1 VQVWVVKYVLHGDK
15 SYCDKSYCDKSYCH
29 YGDKSYCH
37 YGDKSLQP
45 LLFELVITWVKKKI
59 LNLDSHHV

>member
-1 VQVWVVKYVLHGDK
+1 MHSRHDGCGCDQHGDK
-15 SYCDKSYCDKSYCH
+15 SYCDNYGDKSYCH
-29 YGDKSYCH
+29 YGDQS